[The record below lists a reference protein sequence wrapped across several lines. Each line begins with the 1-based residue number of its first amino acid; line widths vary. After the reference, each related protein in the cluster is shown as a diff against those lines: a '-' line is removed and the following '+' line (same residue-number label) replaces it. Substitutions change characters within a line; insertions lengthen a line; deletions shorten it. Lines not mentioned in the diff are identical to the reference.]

1 MAEHRDD
8 LEFLQHQLELVN
20 REYRLLVRSSDDR
33 TRLPKMSDLSRRRL
47 DLISRIINLERFR
60 RLAS

>member
-20 REYRLLVRSSDDR
+20 REYRLLVRSTDDKM
-33 TRLPKMSDLSRRRL
+33 RLPKMSDLRMKRL
-47 DLISRIINLERFR
+47 DLISRIINLERLL
-60 RLAS
+60 RLAG

>member
-1 MAEHRDD
+1 MAEHRDGF
-8 LEFLQHQLELVN
+8 EFLQHQLELVN
-20 REYRLLVRSSDDR
+20 REYRLLVRSTDDK
-33 TRLPKMSDLSRRRL
+33 TRLPKMSDLRRRRL